1 MPTSPLVTYL
11 RLQRALDRDLLA
23 MLRVTYAACSAE
35 LLRLQGR
42 TGIGAAVRRDQLQM
56 TITEINRQL
65 SRYWASAGDHIQAAQ
80 YEAAAEAAEQMWSS
94 PHLRRVYPAQD
105 VDYLMRSA
113 RLQASTGLSTA
124 LERVSGTSY
133 VPLAESVYNNQALTS
148 GKIDDIVNAA
158 LGRGASAAELARDVR
173 AFINPNVRGGVRYA
187 AMRLGRTELNNAFH
201 AAQVRSAV
209 ECPWVD
215 LVKWN
220 LSGSHP
226 KPDECNQYAED
237 DNDGKG
243 AGLWRPGS
251 VPGKPHPNCLCYTT
265 TVDIGRDEFI
275 RRFEAGRFDSVVDE
289 MMTTGGITVR

>member
-1 MPTSPLVTYL
+1 MANPTPLVTYL
-11 RLQRALDRDLLA
+11 RLQRALDRELLA
-23 MLRVTYAACSAE
+23 LLRVTYASCSAE

-42 TGIGAAVRRDQLQM
+42 TGIGAAVRREQLQM
-56 TITEINRQL
+56 TIAEINRQM
-65 SRYWASAGDHIQAAQ
+65 SRYWAAAGDRIQASQ
-80 YEAAAEAAEQMWSS
+80 YEAAAEAAEEMWRS
-94 PHLRRVYPAQD
+94 PYLRSVYGAD
-105 VDYLMRSA
+105 ADYLMRSA
-113 RLQASTGLSTA
+113 RIQASEALSTA
-124 LERVSGTSY
+124 LERVGGSSY
-133 VPLAESVYNNQALTS
+133 IPLAESVYKNQALTS
-148 GKIDDIVNAA
+148 GHIDDLVNAA

-201 AAQVRSAV
+201 ASQVRSAV
-209 ECPWVD
+209 DCPWVD

-265 TVDIGRDEFI
+265 TVDIGRAEFI
-275 RRFEAGRFDSVVDE
+275 RRFEAGQFDSVVDQ
-289 MMTTGGITVR
+289 MIATGGITVR